1 MVLVGMGIDTQ
12 KAGYLQKD
20 YGSGGGGDRHSE
32 SRDLGKY
39 HGLVRVG
46 LDRERW
52 DLGKDL
58 GSGGGGDRHLES
70 WGPGEGSWF
79 WWWWG

>member
-32 SRDLGKY
+32 SWDLGKD

-46 LDRERW
+46 IDRERW
-52 DLGKDL
+52 DLGKDR
-58 GSGGGGDRHLES
+58 GSGGGGDRQRVEI
-70 WGPGEGSWF
+70 WEPGD
-79 WWWWG
+79 